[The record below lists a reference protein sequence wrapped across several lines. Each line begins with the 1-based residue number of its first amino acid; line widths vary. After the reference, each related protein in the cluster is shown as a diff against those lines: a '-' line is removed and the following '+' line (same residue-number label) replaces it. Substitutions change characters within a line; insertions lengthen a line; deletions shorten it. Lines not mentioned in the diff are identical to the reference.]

1 MDFLLPLE
9 LREET
14 KRARRFAEEHAP
26 SGERGPHLDRETWR
40 AASSFGLFK
49 SALPEDWGGSAR
61 GALAA
66 FVLFEAMGQGGMDR
80 SLLFAMGAHLFGC
93 AVPIAT
99 YASPTQSAKWGPGL
113 ADGSIVGALA
123 VTEPAGGSSLDLIA
137 TEVADA
143 PGGVSLTGEKTLVCN
158 APDAGLFLVLARQF
172 KNRGPLGF
180 TAVLVPGDAPGVR
193 VTPMAPT
200 LGLRGAPMGRVA
212 LEGCF
217 VPAEMV
223 LGRPGAGLRIFA
235 TAMQWERTCLLAGF
249 LGAAKR
255 DLALSID
262 ALRARRD
269 GEGSV
274 LRHQAVS
281 HRLARLKLKLE
292 AARLL
297 GLRAAWI
304 IDERRDDPTS
314 ASMAKLAL
322 SEAVV
327 ETAEELLKLMAG
339 SAWQGRPIDFGA
351 ALNDA
356 MGGLFASGTSEI
368 QLDIIARSLVSKTL
382 TQ

>member
-1 MDFLLPLE
+1 
-9 LREET
+9 
-14 KRARRFAEEHAP
+14 
-26 SGERGPHLDRETWR
+26 
-40 AASSFGLFK
+40 
-49 SALPEDWGGSAR
+49 
-61 GALAA
+61 
-66 FVLFEAMGQGGMDR
+66 
-80 SLLFAMGAHLFGC
+80 
-93 AVPIAT
+93 
-99 YASPTQSAKWGPGL
+99 
-113 ADGSIVGALA
+113 
-123 VTEPAGGSSLDLIA
+123 
-137 TEVADA
+137 
-143 PGGVSLTGEKTLVCN
+143 
-158 APDAGLFLVLARQF
+158 
-172 KNRGPLGF
+172 
-180 TAVLVPGDAPGVR
+180 
-193 VTPMAPT
+193 
-200 LGLRGAPMGRVA
+200 MGRVA
-212 LEGCF
+212 LDGCF
-217 VPAEMV
+217 VPSEMV
-223 LGRPGAGLRIFA
+223 LGRPGTGLRIFA

-297 GLRAAWI
+297 GLRAAWM

-314 ASMAKLAL
+314 AAMAKLAM

-339 SAWQGRPIDFGA
+339 AAWQGKPIDFGA

-368 QLDIIARSLVSKTL
+368 QLEIIARSFAAETREK
-382 TQ
+382 